1 MAWQAWNEAALIMMV
16 VAGVL
21 VSLQGIVYGVH
32 CCWGAVGRVTRGV
45 GRGVRWVITGGGGR
59 GGARES
65 GGGGVG
71 GAVVRE
77 PGEMAVTA
85 VPSGSTAAPESGP

>member
-1 MAWQAWNEAALIMMV
+1 MMV

-32 CCWGAVGRVTRGV
+32 CCWGVVGRVGRGF
-45 GRGVRWVITGGGGR
+45 GRGVRWVVTGGGGR
-59 GGARES
+59 GGTGGGGIVR
-65 GGGGVG
+65 GGGVG
-71 GAVVRE
+71 VAGGGVVRE

-85 VPSGSTAAPESGP
+85 VPSGSTAAPEPGP